1 MNTAMIKTDRIETRI
16 ENMLACGTKGAKFS
30 AEWRKPQTADV
41 YKQSLTD
48 CYTVFAKACTSKDV
62 REDYK
67 KLADECLVLL
77 KEYVKV
83 AKEKVTYKLLSDKAL
98 QSFVCFQFERY
109 AQRIMYGSRDV
120 LHVEG
125 LGFSVPEKKTKD
137 AKAPAKQEKS
147 TEPTKKAPAKQEN
160 TDVLQQILA
169 GVNGLNTRMERVEQ
183 GMEELSSRVTALE
196 NKPKRRSRKAEAE
209 AKENVES

>member
-48 CYTVFAKACTSKDV
+48 CYTVFAKACTTKDV

-83 AKEKVTYKLLSDKAL
+83 AKEKVSYKLLSDKAQ

-109 AQRIMYGSRDV
+109 AQRILHGSRDV

-125 LGFSVPEKKTKD
+125 IGFSVPEKKSKE
-137 AKAPAKQEKS
+137 AKAPAKQEN
-147 TEPTKKAPAKQEN
+147 A
-160 TDVLQQILA
+160 DVLQQILA